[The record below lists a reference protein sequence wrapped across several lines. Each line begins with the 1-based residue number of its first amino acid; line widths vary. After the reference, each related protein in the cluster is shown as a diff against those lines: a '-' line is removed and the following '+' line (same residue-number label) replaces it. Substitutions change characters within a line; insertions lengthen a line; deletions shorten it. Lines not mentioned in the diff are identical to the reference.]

1 MRRRTS
7 VVMGVTDAAVDAAVE
22 AEGKA
27 ATTFTVEPG
36 PRGNVDRVRW
46 LTAMMMLEA
55 AAPHLMF
62 QPLGDNHHNAAAC
75 PYCTPRPM
83 RLLLNKDQMA
93 VLRRFAEGGYNREEL
108 EEVRR
113 ILKELL

>member
-1 MRRRTS
+1 
-7 VVMGVTDAAVDAAVE
+7 
-22 AEGKA
+22 
-27 ATTFTVEPG
+27 
-36 PRGNVDRVRW
+36 
-46 LTAMMMLEA
+46 
-55 AAPHLMF
+55 
-62 QPLGDNHHNAAAC
+62 
-75 PYCTPRPM
+75 M